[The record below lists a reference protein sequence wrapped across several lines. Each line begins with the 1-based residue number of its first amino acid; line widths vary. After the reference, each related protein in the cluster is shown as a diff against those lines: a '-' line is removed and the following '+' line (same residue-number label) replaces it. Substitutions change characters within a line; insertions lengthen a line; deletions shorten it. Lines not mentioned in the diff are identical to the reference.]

1 MSGVAF
7 STSMWYLEDNVLIQV
22 DNQVREVMLKYPPN
36 LKLSF
41 SNGFMQR
48 NRKNLNVLLSVLN

>member
-1 MSGVAF
+1 MAGVAF

-41 SNGFMQR
+41 SHGFMQR